1 MSGQKMFLCVIF
13 ACIVSWGVNGQEHT
27 QRDVSQ
33 NFDFKSY
40 PGVLSIGQRIIA
52 GYNPDDPVELVEL
65 LKEKRVQAAIE
76 LDESQQKAVN
86 ELFTKKNALMREES
100 MALSTPERS
109 LQFKIARTDLAERY
123 LDEVLTGDQYNRLKN
138 FAYRSEVDA
147 IGWADSISGGRLSDA
162 VGVYDGQRT
171 ALHQRTS
178 AIVAEHEARI
188 LEIKKQMEAAI
199 LKELSAEQRG
209 KAVAAL
215 GEFYDYKP
223 VSIGDQI
230 REATI
235 RLNELRKNEQPKK

>member
-86 ELFTKKNALMREES
+86 ELFIFRAQMLR
-100 MALSTPERS
+100 
-109 LQFKIARTDLAERY
+109 RT
-123 LDEVLTGDQYNRLKN
+123 VN
-138 FAYRSEVDA
+138 SEA
-147 IGWADSISGGRLSDA
+147 SPPQ
-162 VGVYDGQRT
+162 QR
-171 ALHQRTS
+171 RTS
-178 AIVAEHEARI
+178 
-188 LEIKKQMEAAI
+188 
-199 LKELSAEQRG
+199 
-209 KAVAAL
+209 VAAQ
-215 GEFYDYKP
+215 DS
-223 VSIGDQI
+223 V
-230 REATI
+230 
-235 RLNELRKNEQPKK
+235 RKIVVISLL